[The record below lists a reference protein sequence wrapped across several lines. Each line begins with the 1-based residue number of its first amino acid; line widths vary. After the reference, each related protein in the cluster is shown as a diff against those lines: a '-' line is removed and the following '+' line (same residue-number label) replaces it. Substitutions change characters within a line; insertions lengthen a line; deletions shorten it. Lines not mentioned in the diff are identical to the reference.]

1 MRFSM
6 KSRYAFRALIDLA
19 MNSKT
24 AHIPLNVLAERNRI
38 SPQFLEQ
45 VFASLRRAN
54 LVKSVKGPQGGY
66 YLARPASEI
75 TASDILFA
83 VDGNYCI
90 PDEES
95 ADSGK
100 DGEISQVIQDLI
112 IDPLNEQMRNILEHV
127 TLEDM
132 EEQYIRQSRK
142 VSYMYYI

>member
-1 MRFSM
+1 M

-24 AHIPLNVLAERNRI
+24 AHVPLNVLAERNRI

-83 VDGNYCI
+83 VDVNYCI